1 MPAPLIGVIIGT
13 RSDFT
18 LIRKGLEAMRVMGV
32 PYEFEVVSAQHQP
45 ERVAQWA
52 REAADRGIEVII
64 AAAGWGASLAS
75 LVAANTLLPVIGIPL
90 DGSPLRGQD
99 ALFAMAQSSP
109 GVPLACVGINAAE
122 NAAVLATQILALKHS
137 RFQKTLLHQQ
147 RLARTRLDASLKELQ
162 NEFPDLTVIEA
173 TAADDHR
180 IGLTE
185 METDPGP
192 MEDIEIIEAN
202 RRGEGE
208 RSPGAMRPIPAVNG
222 SSAVRVEV
230 DTPEPQEPSPP
241 GAVVSE
247 KITLAPEKRPGR
259 EKITAPKS
267 DVVPPAPSP
276 PPAKKKLERKAPPLA
291 DRLFRVN
298 PENPDVDVIEHAML
312 TLLDG
317 GIVAI
322 PTDTVYGIAA
332 DATNPKAVERLYEL
346 KGRTRQKAIAILIH
360 NVQMLSGLVMK
371 FPERVQELSDEF
383 WPGSLTLVL
392 PKPIGALSTVS
403 PAPTIGVRIP
413 DHNTALALISLVAR
427 PLATTSANL
436 ADQPPATTAEEV
448 IQFFGDKLDCILDAG
463 PTPGQ
468 VASTV
473 LSVVQSPYEILRQGA
488 VSREELK
495 RVLGDLLR
503 D

>member
-1 MPAPLIGVIIGT
+1 MPAPLVGVIIGT
-13 RSDFT
+13 RSDFI

-32 PYEFEVVSAQHQP
+32 PYEFELASAQRQP

-52 REAADRGIEVII
+52 REAAGRGIEVIL

-75 LVAANTLLPVIGIPL
+75 VVASNTLLPVIGIPL
-90 DGSPLRGQD
+90 DSSSLRGQD
-99 ALFAMAQSSP
+99 ALFSMGQSAP
-109 GVPLACVGINAAE
+109 GVPVACVGINGAE
-122 NAAVLATQILALKHS
+122 NAAVLATQILALKHPH
-137 RFQKTLLHQQ
+137 FHKVLLHQQ
-147 RLARTRLDASLKELQ
+147 HLARMRLDTSFKELQ
-162 NEFPDLTVIEA
+162 NEFPDLTVIQA
-173 TAADDHR
+173 TAADDRR

-192 MEDIEIIEAN
+192 MDDMEILEVN

-208 RSPGAMRPIPAVNG
+208 RPPVAFRSGQAANESPCI
-222 SSAVRVEV
+222 RVEV
-230 DTPEPQEPSPP
+230 DTPEPQEPLPP
-241 GAVVSE
+241 GAVISE
-247 KITLAPEKRPGR
+247 KVPLGVEKRGAPEKSPGV
-259 EKITAPKS
+259 KS
-267 DVVPPAPSP
+267 DAARVASPSAGVKKS
-276 PPAKKKLERKAPPLA
+276 AKRKTPLA
-291 DRLFRVN
+291 DRLFRIH

-392 PKPIGALSTVS
+392 PKPAGALSTVS
-403 PAPTIGVRIP
+403 PSPTLGVRIP
-413 DHNTALALISLVAR
+413 DHNTALALISMVAR
-427 PLATTSANL
+427 PLATTSANV

-448 IQFFGDKLDCILDAG
+448 IQFFGDKIDCILDAG

-473 LSVVQSPYEILRQGA
+473 LSVVQTPYEILRQGA